1 MTKKQ
6 IMKRLSEA
14 GYNNVRELLKYSNE
28 SYALGFN
35 NDSVEFRLSR
45 CRDNTKE
52 PYRVIKRGLQYS
64 NEPLRGHTYC
74 IQESLYSPF
83 GLGCELGI
91 GE

>member
-6 IMKRLSEA
+6 IMEKLLEA
-14 GYNNVRELLKYSNE
+14 GYSNVRELLKYSDE

-45 CRDNTKE
+45 CRDNTKK

-74 IQESLYSPF
+74 IKDSLYSSF
-83 GLGCELGI
+83 GLCCELGI